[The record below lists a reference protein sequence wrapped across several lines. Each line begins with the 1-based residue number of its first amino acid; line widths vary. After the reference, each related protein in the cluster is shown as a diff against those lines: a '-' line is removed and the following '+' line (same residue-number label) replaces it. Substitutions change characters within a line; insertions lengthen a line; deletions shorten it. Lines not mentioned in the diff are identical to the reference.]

1 MVQSAIDGYNVCIFA
16 YGQTG
21 SGKTHTMVGD
31 NKKPGIVPRALSHL
45 FDLLSKLGKSSQ
57 GYTSSVSCYML
68 ELYNEQL
75 LDMLVD
81 EKEVLLTT
89 FSLSIMYIFFFKS
102 FFLNIF

>member
-1 MVQSAIDGYNVCIFA
+1 MVQSAIDGFNVCIFA

-31 NKKPGIVPRALSHL
+31 SAHQGIVPRALRHL
-45 FDLLSKLGKSSQ
+45 FSLLHTSAKSTP
-57 GYTSSVSCYML
+57 GFTSNVGCYML

-81 EKEVLLTT
+81 EKNVWILRTLLWI
-89 FSLSIMYIFFFKS
+89 LIFY
-102 FFLNIF
+102 